1 MPQIWNNMVVVT
13 IDELIPTF
21 FPSWK
26 ALKLKLWR
34 DSKKAF
40 GIKRAQRGGGL
51 DTKLLIDFDTLPE
64 EWRNQLGDP
73 PQGRLFPGVVFL
85 GGQRSSHIL
94 FRDITQ

>member
-34 DSKKAF
+34 DSKKGF
-40 GIKRAQRGGGL
+40 WDQTRSERWRFRYK
-51 DTKLLIDFDTLPE
+51 TFD
-64 EWRNQLGDP
+64 
-73 PQGRLFPGVVFL
+73 
-85 GGQRSSHIL
+85 
-94 FRDITQ
+94 